1 MLVLETSNKRITL
14 SLKTR
19 KIVDIITLAGA
30 KNFED
35 YFFKTLYNKDLKAL
49 SEIIY
54 SLVEVSEG
62 ENRPFA
68 SSTAVYDFIDVY
80 KYEKN
85 ISYADIFDSLA
96 EFINNEGFFNT
107 KMSPEELEA
116 KKNNLMTSM
125 DMEKVMDSVLKDVS
139 KEVAKEEIQ
148 DRKSQDMFKGYQA

>member
-1 MLVLETSNKRITL
+1 MIVLEANNKRVTL
-14 SLKTR
+14 ELKTR

-35 YFFKTLYNKDLKAL
+35 YFFKALYNKDLKAL

-54 SLVEVSEG
+54 SLVKVSEG
-62 ENRPFA
+62 ENRPFT
-68 SSTAVYDFIDVY
+68 SSTAVYDFIDEY

-85 ISYADIFDSLA
+85 KCYEDIFNEIA

-125 DMEKVMDSVLKDVS
+125 DMEKVMDTVLKDVS
-139 KEVAKEEIQ
+139 KEVAMDEIQ
-148 DRKSQDMFKGYQA
+148 DRKSQDTFKGYQA

>member
-1 MLVLETSNKRITL
+1 MKVLETNNKRVTL
-14 SLKTR
+14 ELKTR

-54 SLVEVSEG
+54 SLVKVSEG
-62 ENRPFA
+62 EDRPFT
-68 SSTAVYDFIDVY
+68 SSTAVYDFIDEY

-85 ISYADIFDSLA
+85 KCYEDIFNEIA

-107 KMSPEELEA
+107 KMSPEELET

-125 DMEKVMDSVLKDVS
+125 DMEKVMDTVLKDVS
-139 KEVAKEEIQ
+139 KEVAMDEIQ
-148 DRKSQDMFKGYQA
+148 DRKSQDTFKGYQA

>member
-1 MLVLETSNKRITL
+1 MMVLEANNKRITL
-14 SLKTR
+14 ELKTR

-54 SLVEVSEG
+54 SLVKVSEG
-62 ENRPFA
+62 ETRPFT
-68 SSTAVYDFIDVY
+68 SSTAVYDFIDEY

-85 ISYADIFDSLA
+85 KCYEDIFNEIA
-96 EFINNEGFFNT
+96 EFINSEGFFNT

-139 KEVAKEEIQ
+139 KEVARDEIQ
-148 DRKSQDMFKGYQA
+148 DRKSQDTFKGYQA

>member
-1 MLVLETSNKRITL
+1 MKVLETNNKRVTL
-14 SLKTR
+14 ELKTR

-54 SLVEVSEG
+54 SLVKVSEG
-62 ENRPFA
+62 EDRPFT
-68 SSTAVYDFIDVY
+68 SSTAVYDFIDEY

-85 ISYADIFDSLA
+85 KCYEDIFNEIA

-125 DMEKVMDSVLKDVS
+125 DMEKVMDTVLKDVS
-139 KEVAKEEIQ
+139 KEVAIDEIQ
-148 DRKSQDMFKGYQA
+148 DRKSRYTFKGYQA